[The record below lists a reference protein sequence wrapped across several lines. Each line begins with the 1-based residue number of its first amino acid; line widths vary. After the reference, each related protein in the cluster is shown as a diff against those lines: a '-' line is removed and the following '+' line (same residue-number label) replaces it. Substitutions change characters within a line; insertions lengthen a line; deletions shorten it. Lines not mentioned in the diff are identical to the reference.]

1 MSRYRLPR
9 GVLLDLCEELRP
21 ALERPTRRNHAVPV
35 SVQVLATLGFLATG
49 TFQREMADRSG
60 LSQSTLSRVIPA
72 VLGGVIGLTQQHIQ
86 FPFTVGE
93 QANSKAQ
100 FAAVSGFPNVI
111 GAIDCTHVAIRAPS
125 VDEAVYVNRKHY
137 HSLNVQIICD
147 ANMLLTNVVARW
159 VYP

>member
-1 MSRYRLPR
+1 MPLQCVIVHDLAAQMMRRERVFRDRQDLLANDDAWLMSRYRLPR

-93 QANSKAQ
+93 QANSSLKRN
-100 FAAVSGFPNVI
+100 VWFPNR
-111 GAIDCTHVAIRAPS
+111 C
-125 VDEAVYVNRKHY
+125 Y
-137 HSLNVQIICD
+137 
-147 ANMLLTNVVARW
+147 
-159 VYP
+159 